1 MSLKKDTFTIV
12 FAILGLV
19 IILFVLFPLGKMIFT
34 SHPGVLYQT
43 FIDKE
48 VRDSIWLTLY
58 ASLLATI
65 FAFIFGVPLAY
76 LLARKEFWGKSIIEG
91 LIDLPIIIPH
101 IAAGIALL
109 FVFGRR
115 FLVGKIFYSLGI
127 RFVHHIPGIVIAMM
141 FVSVPFLIN
150 SAKEGFKSIDPRLEN
165 VARTLGASSWGSFW
179 KVSFPL
185 ASRSIL
191 SGGIMMWARGISEFG
206 AIVILAYHPMTASIL
221 TFERFHSYGLEYS
234 RPVAVLLILI
244 CLSLFIILRILGSGG
259 RKLS

>member
-34 SHPGVLYQT
+34 SDPGVLYQT

-115 FLVGKIFYSLGI
+115 FLVGRAFSFLGI
-127 RFVHHIPGIVIAMM
+127 SFVNEIGGVVIAMM

-206 AIVILAYHPMTASIL
+206 AIVILAYHPMTASVL
-221 TFERFHSYGLEYS
+221 TFERFESYGLEYS

-244 CLSLFIILRILGSGG
+244 CLSLFIILRMLASGD
-259 RKLS
+259 RKL

>member
-1 MSLKKDTFTIV
+1 MSHKKDIFTIT

-34 SHPGVLYQT
+34 SDPGVLYQT

-76 LLARKEFWGKSIIEG
+76 LLARKEFWGKSIVEG

-115 FLVGKIFYSLGI
+115 FFIGRAFSFLGI
-127 RFVHHIPGIVIAMM
+127 SFVDEIAGVVIAML

-150 SAKEGFKSIDPRLEN
+150 SAKEGFKSVDPRLEN
-165 VARTLGASSWGSFW
+165 VARTLGASSWESFW

-206 AIVILAYHPMTASIL
+206 AIVILAYHPMTASVL
-221 TFERFHSYGLEYS
+221 TFERFESYGLEYS

-244 CLSLFIILRILGSGG
+244 CLSLFIILRMLASGG
-259 RKLS
+259 RRL